1 MTTRKTVSN
10 AADLERIHER
20 LKETAEF
27 ARKQLAE
34 VATHPDALRR
44 LKFEPLGCDPLDLE
58 DHQNLCEQVD
68 QQATYTVGAHALEIL
83 MSRHPNLAWDFAPG
97 AHGSGHDIVSN
108 DETVAAEV
116 FAPVRPTN
124 NQKLKRD
131 VAKIRGFSG
140 QHRYVIYRSPNSV
153 PCELIEGGVTV
164 IALDSN

>member
-1 MTTRKTVSN
+1 MTTKRTIST
-10 AADLERIHER
+10 AADLEKIHEH

-34 VATHPDALRR
+34 VATHPDALGR
-44 LKFEPLGCDPLDLE
+44 LKFEQLGCDPLDLE
-58 DHQNLCEQVD
+58 DPQNLCEQVD
-68 QQATYTVGAHALEIL
+68 QQATYTVAAHALEIL
-83 MSRHPNLAWDFAPG
+83 MRRHPNLAWDLAPG

-116 FAPVRPTN
+116 FAAVRPTN

-131 VAKIRGFSG
+131 IAKIRGFSG

-153 PCELIEGGVTV
+153 ARERIENGVTV
-164 IALDSN
+164 IALESS